1 MQLATAAK
9 STPEVGKERRQPAV
23 MIVDDEPDILIT
35 IKLVLDKSGFQN
47 VDVFSD
53 PLEALANFKADKYDL
68 VVLDI
73 RMPEMSCYDLYR
85 EIRKQDKSVRVCFVS
100 AFEDYFQEF
109 SKLFPNDKAECF
121 MRKPM
126 TMSEL
131 LQKIKERLA

>member
-1 MQLATAAK
+1 MSTTAK
-9 STPEVGKERRQPAV
+9 SIPEVGKAQRQPAV
-23 MIVDDEPDILIT
+23 MIVDDELDILIT
-35 IKLVLDKSGFQN
+35 VKMVLNKSGFQN
-47 VDVFSD
+47 VDIFSD
-53 PLEALANFKADKYDL
+53 PLRALADFKADKYDL

-73 RMPEMSCYDLYR
+73 RMPEMSGYDLYR
-85 EIRKQDKSVRVCFVS
+85 EIRKQDKNVRVCFVS